1 MTNKGPSLPPSISKI
16 LLSLFTGLGVAFFA
30 FYFFN
35 RYTAPIEISGSR
47 DAALTEVVLSVMPK
61 ILERWKEGDR
71 EGFYGTK
78 QWKCSSL
85 PLLSSVTSE
94 FFKCQPRYLE
104 CWARGEVGV
113 PANLSVKVGEKKYQ
127 IRLKQDAETG
137 TYVQFMTKAEAQDSA
152 APSSGV
158 YINVEVE
165 GLGSWPMILAD
176 TCKETYL
183 PERVYSYGA
192 RSEREFPSEEMMW
205 DNFGRKIFIDKF
217 LVSHADWELWTKKIE
232 DPKNL
237 ALPKTGVT
245 VEEQEAFCAFRGK
258 RRLEAHIWDAA
269 TMTPSDINRPM
280 PEFIVKPWLPWTRDR
295 RGTFFEE
302 ALLNQDWKPKKSD
315 CSIAYVH
322 ECIEKFPYQPMH
334 TDNVAW
340 SGVFHVLGG
349 EPERMRNSIEP
360 NLVERLSSLHLPA
373 MAREH
378 QLGRRGEKNEA
389 SGFRC
394 YREVYP

>member
-1 MTNKGPSLPPSISKI
+1 M
-16 LLSLFTGLGVAFFA
+16 LSLFTGLGVAFFA
-30 FYFFN
+30 FYFF
-35 RYTAPIEISGSR
+35 YYDSAPTEVSLSKEVR
-47 DAALTEVVLSVMPK
+47 LTEVVLSAMPK

-71 EGFYGTK
+71 EGFYGSK
-78 QWKCSSL
+78 KWKCSSL
-85 PLLSSVTSE
+85 PHSSSVTSE
-94 FFKCQPRYLE
+94 FFKCQPRYME
-104 CWARGEVGV
+104 CWAREEVGV
-113 PANLSVKVGEKKYQ
+113 SSNLSVQVGEKKYQ
-127 IRLKQDAETG
+127 VRLKKNEETG
-137 TYVQFMTKAEAQDSA
+137 KYVQFITKAETQEPL
-152 APSSGV
+152 APSSGI

-165 GLGSWPMILAD
+165 GLGFWPMILAD

-205 DNFGRKIFIDKF
+205 DNFGRKIFVDKF
-217 LVSHADWELWTKKIE
+217 LVSNADWEFWTKKLE
-232 DPKNL
+232 DPKIL
-237 ALPKTGVT
+237 VLPKIGTT
-245 VEEQEAFCAFRGK
+245 VEEQEAFCASRGK

-269 TMTPSDINRPM
+269 TMTPSDINRAM
-280 PEFIVKPWLPWTRDR
+280 PEFIIKPWLPWTRDR
-295 RGTFFEE
+295 RGTFFED
-302 ALLNQDWKPKKSD
+302 ALLNPYWKPKKAD
-315 CSIAYVH
+315 CALAFVH
-322 ECIEKFPYQPMH
+322 ECLEKYTYQPMH

-349 EPERMRNSIEP
+349 VPERFRNSIEP
-360 NLVERLSSLHLPA
+360 TLVEKLSSSHLPA